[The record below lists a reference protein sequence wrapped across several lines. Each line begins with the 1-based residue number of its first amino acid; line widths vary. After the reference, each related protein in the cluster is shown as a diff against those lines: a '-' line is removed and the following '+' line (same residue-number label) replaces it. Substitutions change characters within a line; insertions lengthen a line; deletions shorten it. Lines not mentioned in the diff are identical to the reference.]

1 MTQQRRPQ
9 PRKPAGQG
17 SAPEPV
23 AEVTVAEAK
32 PQELA
37 VEDAPSAATD
47 TPQDPL
53 FRVSAD
59 TLRTML
65 RLAPGVRI
73 TGAVWNDGMLELRVN
88 APGMPADAVELLV
101 SYRRTG
107 GSDPVWPVSTWRR
120 AEPGKAAS

>member
-1 MTQQRRPQ
+1 MVDTVE
-9 PRKPAGQG
+9 
-17 SAPEPV
+17 SAPEI
-23 AEVTVAEAK
+23 
-32 PQELA
+32 Q
-37 VEDAPSAATD
+37 DALPAADD

-65 RLAPGVRI
+65 RLAPAVRI
-73 TGAVWNDGMLELRVN
+73 TGAIWNDGMLELRVN
-88 APGMPADAVELLV
+88 APGMPADAEELLV

-120 AEPGKAAS
+120 AEPGNKVAS